1 MEVIGKGGIC
11 STTGKQQPPSWKT
24 KFGKGNELRK
34 RIISVSGANSAK
46 QRQENLLTLRAN
58 NSSQPQVRRYFKNIC
73 KRAWNNGSFSMT

>member
-1 MEVIGKGGIC
+1 MEVIGKGGIF
-11 STTGKQQPPSWKT
+11 STMGKKQPASWKI

-58 NSSQPQVRRYFKNIC
+58 NRSQPQVGPRYFKNTD
-73 KRAWNNGSFSMT
+73 RYLEL